1 MRTVASCIGIGVGV
15 LAASWPALVVGA
27 PSHDELTTIEIF
39 REASRGV
46 VHVTA
51 MSAQQAE
58 SDGKGEPGA
67 VGTGFVLD
75 HAGRVLTAYHVVKG
89 RQTILATL
97 ATGEEFVASV
107 VGRSDEFDV
116 ALLRIEAP
124 RTLLFPLTLGD
135 STRLQVGQKVM
146 AIGNGYGLHN
156 SLSVGVISALGRT
169 LRGEATELQASFI
182 QTDAA
187 INPGNSGGPLL
198 NSDGE
203 VVGINDSMN
212 PNAHSIGF
220 AIPIHLVRSV
230 LPDLVRMGH
239 IYRPAV
245 GFSGTMVRGAGA
257 EGALG
262 FEVRD
267 VVDDSP
273 AARSGLRAGR
283 GDRGTAGGA
292 ETGDIIVAVIGE
304 RMSNPGDIGRAIVA
318 SGPGR
323 RTLAAGPQRVPAPH
337 NSNDPAGN
345 AAPCRKLGPVEACQW
360 PWACSIRCL
369 ACC

>member
-1 MRTVASCIGIGVGV
+1 MRSVASCIGIGFGV
-15 LAASWPALVVGA
+15 LAASLPTLVGA
-27 PSHDELTTIEIF
+27 TPSQDELNTIAVF
-39 REASRGV
+39 RDASRGV

-51 MSAQQAE
+51 IAMGPAGSA
-58 SDGKGEPGA
+58 GEGGRTA

-75 HAGRVLTAYHVVKG
+75 YSGRLLTAYHVVKD
-89 RQTILATL
+89 RQRILATL
-97 ATGEEFVASV
+97 PTGEEFVASV
-107 VGRSDEFDV
+107 VGSSDEFDV

-124 RTLLFPLTLGD
+124 RMLLFPLRLGD
-135 STRLQVGQKVM
+135 STRIQVGQKVM

-212 PNAHSIGF
+212 PNAQSIGF

-239 IYRPAV
+239 IYRPDL
-245 GFSGTMVRGAGA
+245 GFSGAMVRGVGA
-257 EGALG
+257 EGAMG

-267 VVDDSP
+267 VLDDSP

-283 GDRGTAGGA
+283 GGPGTGQGR
-292 ETGDIIVAVIGE
+292 EPGDIIVAVNGE
-304 RMSNPGDIGRAIVA
+304 RITNPGDIGRAIVT

-323 RTLAAGPQRVPAPH
+323 MLLLQILRGSRPVLIRLTLPEMQHPAE
-337 NSNDPAGN
+337 N
-345 AAPCRKLGPVEACQW
+345 
-360 PWACSIRCL
+360 
-369 ACC
+369 

>member
-1 MRTVASCIGIGVGV
+1 MRAVASCSGIGFAV
-15 LAASWPALVVGA
+15 LAAALTAPVGA
-27 PSHDELTTIEIF
+27 APSQDELNTIAVF
-39 REASRGV
+39 RDASRGV

-51 MSAQQAE
+51 ISMQAPGSAGE
-58 SDGKGEPGA
+58 SGRTG

-75 HAGRVLTAYHVVKG
+75 HAGRLLTAFHVVKD
-89 RQTILATL
+89 RQRILATL
-97 ATGEEFVASV
+97 PTGEEFVANV
-107 VGRSDEFDV
+107 VGSSAEFDI
-116 ALLRIEAP
+116 ALLRIDAP
-124 RTLLFPLTLGD
+124 PSLLFPLKNGD

-203 VVGINDSMN
+203 VVGINDAMN
-212 PNAHSIGF
+212 PNAQSIGF

-230 LPDLVRMGH
+230 LPDLIRMGH
-239 IYRPAV
+239 IYRPAL
-245 GFSGTMVRGAGA
+245 GFSGSMVRGVGGAG
-257 EGALG
+257 EGTMG
-262 FEVRD
+262 FEVQE
-267 VVDDSP
+267 VLEDSP

-283 GDRGTAGGA
+283 GGSGTGQGY
-292 ETGDIIVAVIGE
+292 EPGDIIVAVNGE
-304 RMSNPGDIGRAIVA
+304 RISNPGDIGRAIVA

-323 RTLAAGPQRVPAPH
+323 KISLQVLRGSRPLMIRLTLPEMQHPR
-337 NSNDPAGN
+337 
-345 AAPCRKLGPVEACQW
+345 EE
-360 PWACSIRCL
+360 
-369 ACC
+369 